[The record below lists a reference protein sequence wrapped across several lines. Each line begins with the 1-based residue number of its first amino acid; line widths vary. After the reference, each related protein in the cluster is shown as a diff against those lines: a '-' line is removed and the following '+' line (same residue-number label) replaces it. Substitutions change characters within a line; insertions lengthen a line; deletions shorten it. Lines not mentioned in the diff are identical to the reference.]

1 VGHAAIDAAL
11 FVAFGVLPL
20 LVAALLVRDV
30 VRLTRPM
37 VLIGAGRYGE
47 ARLAGE
53 RLGRSWMAIV
63 PSIRRAARYSVA
75 SSLHLEGDLDGS
87 LRVLAER
94 PLAEVD
100 ANLRYAVLSLEAA
113 NLVLARRDLPR
124 AVAALTEA
132 RKLHECPEDLLFF
145 ANALADLGRDEEA
158 AELVEQAGTEPGAF
172 RVRFGRTITIDAKAL
187 KTTMFHY
194 LRGRYLVQVGRAAE
208 AGSDLEIA
216 ARSPHKNVYARRA
229 RDLLARAPESD
240 PDPRSSLA
248 PQVMD
253 E

>member
-87 LRVLAER
+87 LRVLGE
-94 PLAEVD
+94 
-100 ANLRYAVLSLEAA
+100 
-113 NLVLARRDLPR
+113 
-124 AVAALTEA
+124 
-132 RKLHECPEDLLFF
+132 K
-145 ANALADLGRDEEA
+145 
-158 AELVEQAGTEPGAF
+158 
-172 RVRFGRTITIDAKAL
+172 
-187 KTTMFHY
+187 
-194 LRGRYLVQVGRAAE
+194 
-208 AGSDLEIA
+208 
-216 ARSPHKNVYARRA
+216 
-229 RDLLARAPESD
+229 
-240 PDPRSSLA
+240 SLA
-248 PQVMD
+248 
-253 E
+253 